1 MLDGGKMTKKELKA
15 EDVFD
20 FLNADGDDVLDA
32 HEFRDLFQ
40 KLDLSLTAQQQDRL
54 FAYCDIDCTNTIS
67 REEFVEGWEFIME
80 EMVQQTTEELGLD
93 TPRIILVVASLVT
106 MLALWFAFL
115 FLLISAWSSQGSF
128 QATIQSMI
136 VAGSGAMSSKVR
148 KQSEVEADG
157 KGVGDIVSGVMD
169 KKADDTGDAAAA
181 ATPATE

>member
-1 MLDGGKMTKKELKA
+1 MRAIPFHTNLCCVAWLDR
-15 EDVFD
+15 
-20 FLNADGDDVLDA
+20 NADGDDYLDA
-32 HEFRDLFQ
+32 AEFRELFQ
-40 KLDLSLTAQQQDRL
+40 KLDLSLSHQQQDRL

-67 REEFVEGWEFIME
+67 REEFVEGWEYIME

-93 TPRIILVVASLVT
+93 TPRIILVVASSVT
-106 MLALWFAFL
+106 MLALWFTFL

-157 KGVGDIVSGVMD
+157 KGVGDIVNGVME
-169 KKADDTGDAAAA
+169 KKDDAAATTTT
-181 ATPATE
+181 ATQ